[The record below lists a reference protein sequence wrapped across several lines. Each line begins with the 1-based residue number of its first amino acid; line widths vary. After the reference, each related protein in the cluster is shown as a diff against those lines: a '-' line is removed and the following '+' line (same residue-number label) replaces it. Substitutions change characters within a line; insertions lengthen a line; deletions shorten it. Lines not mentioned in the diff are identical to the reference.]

1 MMLNSIPSTN
11 TSARS
16 PRLALLFGLALISL
30 CSCGDRDTDEEAD
43 GGPGADALGPEA
55 STIVTAPQQFLPGPG
70 NIPPL
75 WKFIGASASDGKTYQ
90 ADYKRTIE
98 GAEPDYV
105 GIRVELINDVP
116 SAVAH
121 YHKLRTRYR
130 KKDRLEMRTVEG
142 IGSRSVMLI
151 SEPKRL
157 LFMRANAV
165 IEIEAERLPES
176 AHLFGRIVD
185 GGLENALAT
194 VGVQP
199 GDVEPLPP
207 EPLDTL

>member
-1 MMLNSIPSTN
+1 
-11 TSARS
+11 
-16 PRLALLFGLALISL
+16 
-30 CSCGDRDTDEEAD
+30 
-43 GGPGADALGPEA
+43 
-55 STIVTAPQQFLPGPG
+55 
-70 NIPPL
+70 
-75 WKFIGASASDGKTYQ
+75 
-90 ADYKRTIE
+90 
-98 GAEPDYV
+98 
-105 GIRVELINDVP
+105 LINDVP